1 MDKDNNNPNGLDEPF
16 SFEEID
22 ESDIKALE
30 EFDRLFL
37 GEDLES
43 VDKFVSVDI
52 EILFEDLSLNDDK
65 PPTQDRVTQTHST
78 EKSPQFDDPLDCWPS
93 RRIHDFENILEP
105 RRQRAKDLRTPHEE
119 NKIVPNCSVLRQN
132 YMSLKRK
139 MPWER
144 GPCVGM

>member
-1 MDKDNNNPNGLDEPF
+1 MDKDNNNPNGLDKPF

-78 EKSPQFDDPLDCWPS
+78 EKKPPI
-93 RRIHDFENILEP
+93 RRSARLL
-105 RRQRAKDLRTPHEE
+105 AKQTNP
-119 NKIVPNCSVLRQN
+119 
-132 YMSLKRK
+132 
-139 MPWER
+139 
-144 GPCVGM
+144 